1 MMLTEVNIQTVLKF
15 SVVYCVKEL
24 YQLCRDWLEQ
34 HVSKE
39 NLFRMVELGLL
50 VEKVGGEGYDVLDIL
65 AGFIRDDVKDE
76 LFGISKEWVISDG
89 FVKFLI
95 QQDILLYILP
105 VLTAWVT
112 KDADVVVVLDEF
124 DAKDMT
130 AQLYEHGELVLE
142 LFQKMSER
150 IELLETSKM
159 LHKSQTRYTRSIT
172 TNNSP
177 SKMLHKSQ
185 TSYTMSITTDNSPSK
200 MLHNSQT
207 SYTMSE
213 TTNYS
218 PKKIK
223 NLQDLP
229 ANYRSFQLERML
241 GLEDEFNLN
250 HVQFVEI
257 VVEWIVSTEAS
268 QEVTNRLWEKIR
280 QVELNKD
287 YLSLVTSSIT
297 HYNTGLT
304 LKPLDNISNYKYL
317 LCEEIFEE
325 AAALKT
331 QEFSPECEQC
341 KTQFTFKVKFVNSF
355 PCYEVEASDPNHKI
369 DHVYFRLYD
378 RTKKYNLNRFK
389 LSLLINN
396 YLSIKSKVKECA
408 VWKFG
413 ITGFWIC
420 CMYECTH

>member
-15 SVVYCVKEL
+15 SVVYCVEEL

-50 VEKVGGEGYDVLDIL
+50 VERVGGEGCGVLDIL

-95 QQDILLYILP
+95 QEDILLYILP

-124 DAKDMT
+124 DAKDVT

-142 LFQKMSER
+142 LFEKMSER

-159 LHKSQTRYTRSIT
+159 LHKSQTRYSRSVIT

-177 SKMLHKSQ
+177 
-185 TSYTMSITTDNSPSK
+185 
-200 MLHNSQT
+200 
-207 SYTMSE
+207 
-213 TTNYS
+213 
-218 PKKIK
+218 KKTK
-223 NLQDLP
+223 NLQNFHVNFL
-229 ANYRSFQLERML
+229 SFQLERML
-241 GLEDEFNLN
+241 GLEDEFNLK
-250 HVQFVEI
+250 HFQFVEI
-257 VVEWIVSTEAS
+257 VLEWIVSTEAS
-268 QEVTNRLWEKIR
+268 EEVTNRLWEKIR
-280 QVELNKD
+280 QVELNEN
-287 YLSLVTSSIT
+287 YLRHVT
-297 HYNTGLT
+297 YAVVC
-304 LKPLDNISNYKYL
+304 LKSKLLDNISNYKYV
-317 LCEEIFEE
+317 LCLKKIEKAEI
-325 AAALKT
+325 LSKT
-331 QEFSPECEQC
+331 QEFSSKCEQC
-341 KTQFTFKVKFVNSF
+341 ETQFTFKVKFVNSF

-369 DHVYFRLYD
+369 DHVYFRMYD
-378 RTKKYNLNRFK
+378 QLGYQYKFF
-389 LSLLINN
+389 SLLIND
-396 YLSIKSKVKECA
+396 YSSIKSKFKEWA
-408 VWKFG
+408 E
-413 ITGFWIC
+413 INNTILRIY